1 MTIDQ
6 YLCEE
11 GKRLNARILNRGG
24 EFVVDPEQTKADYSY
39 RVVDTGREGLV
50 GEDLPCKKKIE
61 IIECADDHAKVK
73 VLGPSLDEV
82 I

>member
-1 MTIDQ
+1 MTVDR

-11 GKRLNARILNRGG
+11 GKVLNVRLLKQSG
-24 EFVVDPEQTKADYSY
+24 EIVVDPEEIKADYSY
-39 RVVDTGREGLV
+39 RVVDTGSEGLV

-73 VLGPSLDEV
+73 VLGPSLDE
-82 I
+82 II